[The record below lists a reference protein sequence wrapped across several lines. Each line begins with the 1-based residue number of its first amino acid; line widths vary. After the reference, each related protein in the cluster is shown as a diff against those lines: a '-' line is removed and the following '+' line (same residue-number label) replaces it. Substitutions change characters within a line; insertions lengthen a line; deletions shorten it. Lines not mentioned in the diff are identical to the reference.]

1 MQTLPSIPG
10 LRTKLTH
17 LVRYII
23 LYVVIKEVLSDI
35 LQSQKLVLVNSGQ
48 QVDGKPPCNVGLGG
62 RGHIP
67 SFYAKHVINL
77 HTMSNIK
84 I

>member
-48 QVDGKPPCNVGLGG
+48 QVDGKTCNKSPYNVK
-62 RGHIP
+62 
-67 SFYAKHVINL
+67 YKNL
-77 HTMSNIK
+77 N
-84 I
+84 